1 MAVIQLNPPGMVSTD
16 PGYISSITI
25 RTGGSATV
33 LTPDGNNQITTDAQC
48 ATRLVGGQGQGG
60 NGNPGQQIRLVTG

>member
-1 MAVIQLNPPGMVSTD
+1 MAVLQVNPPGMQSTD

-33 LTPDGNNQITTDAQC
+33 LTPNATTGQVTTDAPSISAIVNNINNNQC
-48 ATRLVGGQGQGG
+48 MKL
-60 NGNPGQQIRLVTG
+60 ITG